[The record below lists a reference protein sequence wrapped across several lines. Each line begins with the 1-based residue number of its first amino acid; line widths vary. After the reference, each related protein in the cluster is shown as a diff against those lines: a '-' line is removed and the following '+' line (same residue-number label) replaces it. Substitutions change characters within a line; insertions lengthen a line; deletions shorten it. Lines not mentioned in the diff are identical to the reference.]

1 MQQTGQDLEIWPKE
15 RDKTWTITKT
25 TEKMIEGTYTRM
37 LRAALNVS
45 WRDYVTND
53 ELHGSLPNVSVK
65 IRGRRMRLAGH
76 CVRYEE
82 EEASK
87 LVLWQPLGGRT
98 NRGKRKR
105 TYIEALL
112 DDTGLATTGE
122 IRTAMMD
129 RRSDCIFES
138 YSEVFFQDLN
148 LKAVFS
154 AIEL

>member
-1 MQQTGQDLEIWPKE
+1 MKIRLFIATVESVLLYGRE
-15 RDKTWTITKT
+15 TWTITKT

-53 ELHGSLPNVSVK
+53 ELHGSLPKVSVK
-65 IRGRRMRLAGH
+65 IKERRMRLAGR
-76 CVRYEE
+76 CVRHEE

-105 TYIEALL
+105 TYIDTLL

-122 IRTAMMD
+122 IRTVMMD
-129 RRSDCIFES
+129 RRSDCIFDS
-138 YSEVFFQDLN
+138 YS
-148 LKAVFS
+148 
-154 AIEL
+154 